1 VNQDPPGGHDARPF
15 ADSLCWRC
23 ANHRPIRAA
32 RSTFV
37 MCAVL
42 QVKYPRQPVLA
53 CADFQ
58 PTGAEPP
65 R

>member
-1 VNQDPPGGHDARPF
+1 LGDSEKERPF

-23 ANHRPIRAA
+23 TNHRPIRAA

-37 MCAVL
+37 MCAAL
-42 QVKYPRQPVLA
+42 AVKYPRQPVLT
-53 CADFQ
+53 CPGFQ
-58 PTGAEPP
+58 SVAPGAP